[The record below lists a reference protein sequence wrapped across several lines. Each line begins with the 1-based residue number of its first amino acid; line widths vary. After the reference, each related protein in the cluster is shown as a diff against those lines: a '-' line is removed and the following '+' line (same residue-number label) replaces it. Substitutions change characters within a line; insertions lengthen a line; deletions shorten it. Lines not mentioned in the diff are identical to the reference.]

1 MLQPDIYRAFI
12 APLNQLG
19 LRYFVTGSTAGI
31 AYGEPRMTHDID
43 IVVAL
48 AGKDVQ
54 RFVSAFPESD
64 YYCPPA
70 DVLALEVRRGQRG
83 HCNLIDHA
91 SGFKADIYIAFDE
104 LHAWAMANRRELML
118 SDFSMFVAP
127 PEYVILRKL
136 DYFREGGSQK
146 HLRDIRGILSVS
158 HGSLDLPF
166 IEQWADKM
174 GLTDQWKTATSGVE
188 GVD

>member
-1 MLQPDIYRAFI
+1 LLQPDIYQAFI

-19 LRYFVTGSTAGI
+19 IRYFVTGSTAGI

-48 AGKDVQ
+48 AGIDVK
-54 RFVSAFPESD
+54 RFVAAFPDSH

-70 DVLALEVRRGQRG
+70 DVLQLEVRRGQRG

-91 SGFKADIYIAFDE
+91 TGFKADIYIAFDE
-104 LHAWAMANRRELML
+104 LHAWAMANRRELAL
-118 SDFSMFVAP
+118 SDFPMFVAP

-146 HLRDIRGILSVS
+146 HLRDIRGILAVS
-158 HGSLDLPF
+158 KGLLDLAF
-166 IEQWADKM
+166 IEEWSNKLGLFSQWTTAQN
-174 GLTDQWKTATSGVE
+174 GLAGE
-188 GVD
+188 